1 MLCREYLLY
10 FLVIFFCFL
19 CLYTNILLTNSD
31 TRILFCI
38 PEILNL
44 FSSNFLI
51 ISASSLITML
61 YKKHNIRH
69 PYLTSFSIF
78 IAFGSILFTKTI
90 IFAFLYNSLILNI
103 KAYRKLN
110 FSNVFHK

>member
-1 MLCREYLLY
+1 L
-10 FLVIFFCFL
+10 F
-19 CLYTNILLTNSD
+19 TNSD

-38 PEILNL
+38 PEILNP

-51 ISASSLITML
+51 ISASSSITML
-61 YKKHNIRH
+61 YKKYNIGH

-78 IAFGSILFTKTI
+78 IASGSILFTKTI
-90 IFAFLYNSLILNI
+90 ILVFLYNSLILNI